1 MTLPSHLLDGPDLLR
16 SVLSGGRSTYHSQ
29 LGSRDDQPEVF
40 CTTYYVRPQLASWMV
55 SGAGGWP
62 PRLLCGPDRVSWI
75 RPRSVGLCA
84 PLRVENRSPFN
95 NCSRIVPFLDSTEPF
110 SQGGP
115 GLDRERRHV
124 EMFQPVSELDG
135 MNSGPLSERIGV
147 GIPRPRT
154 RSAPIKRTSCERIR
168 RATTE
173 ATHSRVDSSSI
184 FKIRHG
190 RPARTLGAP
199 RILNQHR
206 GQDVHPT

>member
-1 MTLPSHLLDGPDLLR
+1 MGQICYDQCSAGVDQRTIPNSGLGMTSRKFFVPPTMF
-16 SVLSGGRSTYHSQ
+16 VLSSQ
-29 LGSRDDQPEVF
+29 AGWFRERVAGPRDCCAARTV
-40 CTTYYVRPQLASWMV
+40 W
-55 SGAGGWP
+55 
-62 PRLLCGPDRVSWI
+62 SWI

-95 NCSRIVPFLDSTEPF
+95 NCSRIVPFPDSTEPF